1 MILYLQRH
9 CEPQDGDLHSRTLGL
24 SEDGK
29 QQADRVA
36 DWLKSKVDLCAI
48 LSSPFAR
55 CEQTARADA
64 EKFGLTVEVSETLAS
79 VDPKDADPG
88 KIWKAAQLHAGPVL
102 LVSHQEVLE
111 PLLKWFRGKTPKFE
125 WGSVACLEV
134 DELAEQPVGHL
145 HWFVT
150 IDDPSAVA
158 DPAVAS
164 FSRAVDLLIKDF
176 VIDLSHEVE
185 QISGAVAEHLVGN
198 IKTSDGA
205 VLQNS
210 ENSQAIL
217 GAEAVFEHALDQY
230 QAYPLVTA
238 LVSNLGDLAREF
250 KNLHPDRLQQVQLE
264 DDDREVLADHAASAM
279 TIIEGEFQ
287 KVQLNLRRFLSRSLG
302 DGQALDQ
309 IVSGAITAVNR
320 MNRVEPIVVDQVLTW
335 LRLHGSIWFGRAEES
350 TELRY
355 KYAGPFDEST
365 REFCKKLLKQT
376 PVTRE
381 EIQQLDN
388 GQLPDAMVNAGG
400 YGCRHF
406 WLAEVAA

>member
-1 MILYLQRH
+1 
-9 CEPQDGDLHSRTLGL
+9 
-24 SEDGK
+24 
-29 QQADRVA
+29 
-36 DWLKSKVDLCAI
+36 
-48 LSSPFAR
+48 
-55 CEQTARADA
+55 
-64 EKFGLTVEVSETLAS
+64 LTVEVSETLAS
-79 VDPKDADPG
+79 VDPTDADSG
-88 KIWKAAQLHAGPVL
+88 EIWKTAQLHAGPVL

-111 PLLKWFRGKTPKFE
+111 PLLKWFCGKTPKFE

-134 DELAEQPVGHL
+134 DQHVEQPVGHL
-145 HWFVT
+145 RWFVT
-150 IDDPSAVA
+150 LDDPSTVA

-164 FSRAVDLLIKDF
+164 FSREVDLLIKDF

-185 QISGAVAEHLVGN
+185 QISGAVAEHLVGSVDA
-198 IKTSDGA
+198 SDNL

-217 GAEAVFEHALDQY
+217 GAETVFEQALNQSR
-230 QAYPLVTA
+230 AYPLVTV

-264 DDDREVLADHAASAM
+264 DDDREVLANHAASAM

-287 KVQLNLRRFLSRSLG
+287 KVQLTLRRLLGRSLG
-302 DGQALDQ
+302 DGQSLDQ
-309 IVSGAITAVNR
+309 IVSGAITVVNR
-320 MNRVEPIVVDQVLTW
+320 MNRVEPIVADQVLTW

-355 KYAGPFDEST
+355 KYAGPFDDST
-365 REFCKKLLKQT
+365 REFCKRLLKQ
-376 PVTRE
+376 PSVTRH
-381 EIQQLDN
+381 EIQELDN

-400 YGCRHF
+400 YGCMHF